1 MRSTFAWLF
10 AFACFVAAAGCHSS
24 TPAAPD
30 MAMPPSMARCTMPTA
45 VTCTDESIQD
55 LTLFKT
61 ASTRMVTNMPDG
73 NGWATEIDATGG
85 AGSGITPKES
95 YVYLKFTDT
104 GLMAVSVGDEAAF
117 NSMDW
122 DIAFRRFIIRLN
134 SGVSGP
140 SCVDGARTG
149 PNTDYDSLAAE
160 PPGLTFSTEVYYTDS
175 CTLIPDGSGLGS
187 PGTVLQSFWMYPGC
201 LQMTGNVFVIR
212 LADGRE
218 VKLVVT
224 HYYETMA
231 QMDCDNNNMIT
242 VAEQS
247 QAAHVGVRWAF
258 LGQ

>member
-1 MRSTFAWLF
+1 MSM
-10 AFACFVAAAGCHSS
+10 
-24 TPAAPD
+24 APV
-30 MAMPPSMARCTMPTA
+30 ARCTTPTA

-55 LTLFKT
+55 LTLYKT
-61 ASTRMVTNMPDG
+61 VSTRTVMNTPDG
-73 NGWATEIDATGG
+73 NGWATEIDAT
-85 AGSGITPKES
+85 AAAVGITPKES

-104 GLMAVSVGDEAAF
+104 GLQNVAVSDEAAF

-122 DIAFRRFIIRLN
+122 DIAFRRFLIRLN

-149 PNTDYDSLAAE
+149 PNTDYDSLATE
-160 PPGLTFSTEVYYTDS
+160 PAGLTFSTEVYYTDS
-175 CTLIPDGSGLGS
+175 CTIIPDGSGLGS

-224 HYYETMA
+224 HYYEPMA
-231 QMDCDNNNMIT
+231 QMDCDTTNMVT
-242 VAEQS
+242 PAEES